1 MLQIERK
8 NTEQEQKVILNKVTE
23 ITQEAGANSTKIK
36 ANADAHAKAVK
47 EAARNEGL
55 NLVYSQLNIT
65 NATHKASLDYI
76 RTLLNHKGVSL
87 YVGYDSLIAREGGK

>member
-1 MLQIERK
+1 MSQIERK
-8 NTEQEQKVILNKVTE
+8 NTEQEKKIILNKVTE
-23 ITQEAGANSTKIK
+23 ITQQAAANSTNIK
-36 ANADAHAKAVK
+36 AKADAYAKAVK

-65 NATHKASLDYI
+65 NATHKVSLDYI

-87 YVGYDSLIAREGGK
+87 YVGYGSLIAREGNK